1 MVISIRAAV
10 AVCAGALLLTAA
22 GTVPGDTGVQPTAVP
37 LDWQDPVPAIAH
49 QPVEPTV
56 FPGAASPALVPVE
69 TVPLAPAEFTSFEVP
84 GEAEVPPVVD
94 TGPAPSR
101 EVLDRM
107 SAEEMHCLSVVVY
120 HEARGE
126 PRDGQLAVA
135 QVVLNRAKSG
145 KFPKSVCGV
154 VLQPAQFSS
163 IRANW
168 QPRESAMWRRARE
181 IAEQAAEGDRLEHL
195 GNAMYFHA
203 TRVSPGWRKQRV
215 AQIGNHVFYR

>member
-22 GTVPGDTGVQPTAVP
+22 GTVPGDDSIQTAVL
-37 LDWQDPVPAIAH
+37 LDWQDPAPTIVH
-49 QPVEPTV
+49 QPTVPTA
-56 FPGAASPALVPVE
+56 FPGVASPADLATIE
-69 TVPLAPAEFTSFEVP
+69 TPA
-84 GEAEVPPVVD
+84 GEATATETPASPEVPPLID
-94 TGPAPSR
+94 SGPAPTKD
-101 EVLDRM
+101 VVDRL
-107 SAEEMHCLSVVVY
+107 SAEEMHCLSVAVY

-135 QVVLNRAKSG
+135 QVVLNRARSG
-145 KFPKSVCGV
+145 KFPKSICGV

-181 IAEQAAEGDRLEHL
+181 IAGQAAEGDRLEHL

-215 AQIGNHVFYR
+215 AQIGNHIFYR

>member
-22 GTVPGDTGVQPTAVP
+22 GSAPGDDVAQTAVP
-37 LDWQDPVPAIAH
+37 LDWQDPAPAIAH
-49 QPVEPTV
+49 QPVIPTE
-56 FPGAASPALVPVE
+56 FPGVATPADLAAL
-69 TVPLAPAEFTSFEVP
+69 EVP
-84 GEAEVPPVVD
+84 AALTTATETPASAKVPPLIES
-94 TGPAPSR
+94 GPAPSQ

-107 SAEEMHCLSVVVY
+107 SDEEMHCLSVAVY

-168 QPRESAMWRRARE
+168 QPRESATWRSARE
-181 IAEQAAEGDRLEHL
+181 VAEQAAEGERLEQL
-195 GNAMYFHA
+195 GNALYFHA
-203 TRVSPGWRKQRV
+203 THVSPGWRKQRV
-215 AQIGNHVFYR
+215 ATIGNHVFYR